1 MILIDYS
8 LLLLMLLLVV
18 LRKPQMRAFC
28 DTFVQF
34 FTAYQNELIAK
45 QEKFDYMVSF
55 DCRRIYFEHYLNN
68 EHDFTLRRIFIRDV
82 IQLPQAVIYQEIE
95 GNEPFVVYQEG
106 ETPTIPEQPVYMEN
120 ELSGVVDF
128 EVVVP
133 VGFIY
138 DEQLMRSHIDMLRLP
153 GKSYQII
160 EE

>member
-1 MILIDYS
+1 MIFIDYT
-8 LLLLMLLLVV
+8 LLLLMLLL
-18 LRKPQMRAFC
+18 LAFRKPEIMAFY

-34 FTAYQNELIAK
+34 FTMYQTELFAK
-45 QEKFDYMVSF
+45 REKFDYMVSF
-55 DCRRIYFEHYLNN
+55 DCRRINFEHYLND

-82 IQLPQAVIYQEIE
+82 VQFPQGVIYQEIE
-95 GNEPFVVYQEG
+95 ENEPFIVYQEG
-106 ETPTIPEQPVYMEN
+106 ETPVTPEQPVYMEN
-120 ELSGVVDF
+120 ELSGVIDF

-153 GKSYQII
+153 GKSYQIV